1 MEGIYFNRGSQRGL
15 SVDTGEASFDLLAKQ
30 GRMEI
35 MHLRLEES
43 DTIWLA
49 KTDDGNVLE
58 FFYVHAGA
66 LEMPIDGETVRLT
79 AGDSF
84 YLAGLARDVLV
95 KAEAATEL
103 LYVTNSP
110 MFDSSQRFQ
119 QSLKKLL
126 LQINEKDDY
135 TYRHSG
141 NVVDLVRLLYDHF
154 REECGAV
161 TLDELLVASLFHD
174 VGKCFIPDEVLKKK
188 NDLEPEDIRLI
199 LRHPRDS
206 AKLLRPY
213 FGEHV
218 AEIAAHHHE
227 RLDGSG
233 YPYGYAADE
242 ISFSSR
248 LLAVADVFDAMTT
261 DRGYNEV
268 KGDLESARELCALA
282 DQFDPRI
289 TGWLLKLVEEG
300 KLEGSKGDTE

>member
-15 SVDTGEASFDLLAKQ
+15 SVDTGDASFDLLAKQ
-30 GRMEI
+30 ARMEI

-43 DTIWLA
+43 DTIWLTRA
-49 KTDDGNVLE
+49 EDGEVLE
-58 FFYVHAGA
+58 FFFVHAGA
-66 LEMPIDGETVRLT
+66 IEIPTGQEPVRLT

-84 YLAGLARDVLV
+84 YLTGLERDVLV
-95 KAEAATEL
+95 KAEKVTEL
-103 LYVTNSP
+103 VYVTNSP

-135 TYRHSG
+135 TYQHSG
-141 NVVDLVRLLYDHF
+141 NVMHFVRLLYDHF
-154 REECGAV
+154 REECGDV
-161 TLDELLVASLFHD
+161 TLDELLVAALFHD
-174 VGKCFIPDEVLKKK
+174 VGKCFVPDDVLKKK
-188 NDLEPEDIRLI
+188 GELEPEDIRMI

-218 AEIAAHHHE
+218 AQIAAHHHE

-233 YPYGYAADE
+233 YPYGYASDE
-242 ISFSSR
+242 IGFSAR

-261 DRGYNEV
+261 DRGYNSV
-268 KGDLESARELCALA
+268 KDAEASAEELNRLT
-282 DQFDPRI
+282 DQFDSRI
-289 TGWLLKLVEEG
+289 TEWLLHLVQEG
-300 KLEGSKGDTE
+300 KLVKPKGGQE